1 MLHGYMAYF
10 QEPRSFL
17 AAAGRLKEAGFRFE
31 AYAPNPVE
39 GLKEAVGNGKEPVPW
54 VAFFLGLLG
63 LGLALFLQVYASIDY
78 PHNAGGKPVLGWPAF
93 IPVAF
98 ELTILTI
105 TVGIFLYLLY
115 ATNLPLSWHP
125 VKQAPNYIEV
135 LLDRY
140 GLFVPVTERRL
151 EEAVSL
157 LKTLGAEVEEVRGA

>member
-1 MLHGYMAYF
+1 MLYGYMAYF
-10 QEPRSFL
+10 PEPKTFL
-17 AAAGRLKEAGFRFE
+17 SVAHRLKEEGFQFE

-39 GLKEAVGNGKEPVPW
+39 GLKEAVGNRQEPVPW
-54 VAFFLGLLG
+54 MAFFLGILG
-63 LGLALFLQVYASIDY
+63 FGLALFLQIYTTLDY
-78 PHNAGGKPVLGWPAF
+78 RHNAGGKPLLGWPAF
-93 IPVAF
+93 IPVSF

-125 VKQAPNYIEV
+125 VKEAPNYIEV

-151 EEAVSL
+151 DEAVAL
-157 LKTLGAEVEEVRGA
+157 LKEMGAEVEEVRRA

>member
-1 MLHGYMAYF
+1 MLYGYMAYF
-10 QEPRSFL
+10 PEPKAFL
-17 AAAGRLKEAGFRFE
+17 AAAHRLKGEGFRFE

-39 GLKEAVGNGKEPVPW
+39 GLKEAVGGKEPVPW
-54 VAFFLGLLG
+54 VAFCLGVLG
-63 LGLALFLQVYASIDY
+63 LGLALFLQVYASVDY
-78 PHNAGGKPVLGWPAF
+78 PHNASGKPVLGWPAF

-115 ATNLPLSWHP
+115 TTNLPLSWHP
-125 VKQAPNYIEV
+125 VKHAPNYLEV

-140 GLFVPVTERRL
+140 GLFIPVTEPRL

-157 LKTLGAEVEEVRGA
+157 LKALGAEVEESHGL